1 MGSQN
6 HSGRAAPGRAEIFG
20 SFERKSEPRG
30 RGSLRPGRRAPL
42 FFDAN
47 LNSLAADD
55 FFRTAQKFFNCHL
68 FIANIDDFARLTLSA
83 PASRRQFLC
92 HFGPEI
98 EKFSIGSCSPSNSS
112 TEKLTVSFFHFQKGD

>member
-1 MGSQN
+1 MNREGAV
-6 HSGRAAPGRAEIFG
+6 HCA
-20 SFERKSEPRG
+20 RG
-30 RGSLRPGRRAPL
+30 GRAPL

-55 FFRTAQKFFNCHL
+55 FFRTAQKFFNRHL